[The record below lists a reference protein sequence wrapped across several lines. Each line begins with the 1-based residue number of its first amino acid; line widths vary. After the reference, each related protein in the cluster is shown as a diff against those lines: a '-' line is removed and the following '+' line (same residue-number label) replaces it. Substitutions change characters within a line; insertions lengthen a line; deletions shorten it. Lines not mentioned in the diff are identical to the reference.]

1 MQKIPVKKWI
11 AYPVAV
17 VFFLILSYGFVPQ
30 VFQGKTLNQE
40 RYNGLAGNVQRGKRL

>member
-17 VFFLILSYGFVPQ
+17 LFFLILSYGFVPQ
-30 VFQGKTLNQE
+30 VFREKRLTGRHNC
-40 RYNGLAGNVQRGKRL
+40 LAGHVQRGK